1 MKTFTDM
8 TKKELQE
15 VAKLYKLENRIEDL
29 SIQKAKDA
37 EEQVPKVPTNATY
50 VEVLEAY
57 KAEKAIDAPKA
68 GDAPRKI
75 GNECSSSGKSIVQV
89 KRDYMNTKI
98 PVIVTDNDNSS
109 STEEEIE
116 GKIVQISWGN
126 KRGKET
132 SRIAL
137 NAGTQNIKEGAI
149 RAMRNI
155 KIPVNTKTKSTRT
168 KKRFGIEPGVPLTEE
183 GLEALKEIQKSKIAV

>member
-29 SIQKAKDA
+29 SIQKAKEA

-57 KAEKAIDAPKA
+57 KAEKAIDAPKV
-68 GDAPRKI
+68 DAKI
-75 GNECSSSGKSIVQV
+75 GNDCSSSGKSITQV
-89 KRDYMNTKI
+89 KYDFMHTKI

-116 GKIVQISWGN
+116 GKIVQISCGN
-126 KRGKET
+126 KRGKGT
-132 SRIAL
+132 YRIAL
-137 NAGTQNIKEGAI
+137 NAGTQNVPEVAI

-183 GLEALKEIQKSKIAV
+183 GLEALKEMQKGKVAV